1 MTPMDPKLLSADA
14 RKVFEHMEFDADEK
28 LLFEVRKHWFGLFI
42 IYLVGTFVTVMIL
55 AVALG
60 AAVVVREGRL
70 EDTGINTLAWP
81 IVMICFVAAIL
92 SLIVT
97 AIAAYLYKTN
107 VLLVTSDKLAQ
118 LLNISL
124 FNRKISQLSIGDVQ
138 DVTVHQRGIFAH
150 AYKF

>member
-1 MTPMDPKLLSADA
+1 MDPKLLSADA

-81 IVMICFVAAIL
+81 IVMI
-92 SLIVT
+92 
-97 AIAAYLYKTN
+97 
-107 VLLVTSDKLAQ
+107 
-118 LLNISL
+118 
-124 FNRKISQLSIGDVQ
+124 
-138 DVTVHQRGIFAH
+138 
-150 AYKF
+150 